1 MRLGSIKL
9 TQIQNLN
16 YSGLGGWPAGLI
28 GNIDHLNPFEVEVEV
43 ELGKHNP
50 SIWKIKET

>member
-1 MRLGSIKL
+1 MGLLDG
-9 TQIQNLN
+9 
-16 YSGLGGWPAGLI
+16 GWLGGLS
-28 GNIDHLNPFEVEVEV
+28 GNLDHLNPFEVEVEV